1 VSSHAY
7 LCVRTII
14 FASSCNFLIG
24 FLELFRQ
31 CGILELFRQCGIL
44 ELFRQCGILE
54 LFRQFGIL
62 ELFRQCGIL
71 ELFRQRGILELFRQ
85 CGILEL
91 FRQCGIFYFHFY
103 YHFYVP
109 IKLSYLYPS
118 VTYRVLYQTNLSSYN
133 LHIKSGTILFKSFF

>member
-1 VSSHAY
+1 LKCLYQAKKVSSHAY

-44 ELFRQCGILE
+44 ELFRQ
-54 LFRQFGIL
+54 
-62 ELFRQCGIL
+62 
-71 ELFRQRGILELFRQ
+71 RGILELFRQ
-85 CGILEL
+85 CGILEQ

-133 LHIKSGTILFKSFF
+133 LHIKSGTILFKSFFWDIYKHTF